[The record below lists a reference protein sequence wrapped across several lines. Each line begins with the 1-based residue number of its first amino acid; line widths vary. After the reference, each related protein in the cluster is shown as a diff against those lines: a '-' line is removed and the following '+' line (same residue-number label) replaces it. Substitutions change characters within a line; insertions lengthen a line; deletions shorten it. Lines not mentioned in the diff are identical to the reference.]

1 MKNLKL
7 LIAGLCFGISI
18 AACNSSNKSEGET
31 DSAGMD
37 SAVMAPVDT
46 LGGDTTRN
54 SMTDSSGTTGS
65 DTTQNMNH

>member
-18 AACNSSNKSEGET
+18 TACNSSNKSEGET
-31 DSAGMD
+31 DSTGMD

-46 LGGDTTRN
+46 LGGDTTQN
-54 SMTDSSGTTGS
+54 SMPDSSATSGV
-65 DTTQNMNH
+65 DTTQRNP